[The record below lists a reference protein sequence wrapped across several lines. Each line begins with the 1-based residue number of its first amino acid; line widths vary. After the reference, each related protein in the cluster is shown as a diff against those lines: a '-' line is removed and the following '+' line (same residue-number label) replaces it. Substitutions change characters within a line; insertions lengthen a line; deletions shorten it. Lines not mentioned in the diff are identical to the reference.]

1 MNNKMINKIEFLN
14 TPSKENPFLVIS
26 KPSGLPTAPL
36 SAQDTNN
43 ALYLA
48 AQTFPEILNV
58 NGKKEV
64 EHGLIHRIDTVTEGL
79 ILIATTQNAY
89 ENFINQ
95 QKNNNF
101 TKFYTAICKKNQNAK
116 DSAKLQEGFP
126 DFFQTNIFHQNEFQI
141 QSYFRYFGQ
150 GRKEVRPVP
159 IENQN
164 KTQQKKV
171 EGTSIYTTN
180 VKIISEQNDTVKVE
194 CNITKGFKHQ
204 VRCHLAWANLP
215 IKNDPL
221 YNNNANPSEQI
232 SFYASKLQFLHP
244 ITNQIITFQKD
255 F

>member
-1 MNNKMINKIEFLN
+1 MNIKMTNKIEFLN

-43 ALYLA
+43 ALYVA
-48 AQTFPEILNV
+48 AQTFPEIFSV
-58 NGKKEV
+58 NGKKEI
-64 EHGLIHRIDTVTEGL
+64 EYGLIHRIDTVTEGL

-101 TKFYTAICKKNQNAK
+101 TKFYTAICQKNQNK
-116 DSAKLQEGFP
+116 NEGFP
-126 DFFQTNIFHQNEFQI
+126 DFPQQNIFYQNEFKI

-159 IENQN
+159 IESLN

-171 EGTSIYTTN
+171 EGTSIYTTK

-215 IKNDPL
+215 IKNDPI
-221 YNNNANPSEQI
+221 YNKNANPSEQI
-232 SFYASKLQFLHP
+232 AFYASKLQFLHP
-244 ITNQIITFQKD
+244 ITNQIITLKKD

>member
-1 MNNKMINKIEFLN
+1 MTNKIEFLN

-48 AQTFPEILNV
+48 AQTFPEILSV
-58 NGKKEV
+58 NGKKEI

-79 ILIATTQNAY
+79 ILIATTQDAY

-101 TKFYTAICKKNQNAK
+101 TKFYTAICQKNQNSK
-116 DSAKLQEGFP
+116 EGFP
-126 DFFQTNIFHQNEFQI
+126 DFPQSNIFLQNEFQI

-159 IENQN
+159 IENLN

-180 VKIISEQNDTVKVE
+180 VKIISQQNDTVKVE

-204 VRCHLAWANLP
+204 VRCHLCWANLP
-215 IKNDPL
+215 IKNDPV
-221 YNNNANPSEQI
+221 YNQNAEKSEQI
-232 SFYASKLQFLHP
+232 KFYASKLQFLHP
-244 ITNQIITFQKD
+244 VTNQIITFQKD

>member
-1 MNNKMINKIEFLN
+1 MTNKIEFLN

-36 SAQDTNN
+36 SAQDTYN

-48 AQTFPEILNV
+48 AQTFPEILSV
-58 NGKKEV
+58 NGKKEI

-79 ILIATTQNAY
+79 ILIATTQDAY

-95 QKNNNF
+95 QKNNKF
-101 TKFYTAICKKNQNAK
+101 TKFYTAICQKNQNK
-116 DSAKLQEGFP
+116 KEGFP
-126 DFFQTNIFHQNEFQI
+126 DFPQPNIFCQNEFQI

-159 IENQN
+159 VENQN

-171 EGTSIYTTN
+171 ENTSIYTTN
-180 VKIISEQNDTVKVE
+180 VKIISQQNDTVKVE

-204 VRCHLAWANLP
+204 VRCHLAWVNLP
-215 IKNDPL
+215 IKNDPI
-221 YNNNANPSEQI
+221 YNKNANPSEQI
-232 SFYASKLQFLHP
+232 AFYASKLQFLHP
-244 ITNQIITFQKD
+244 VTNQIITFQKD

>member
-1 MNNKMINKIEFLN
+1 MNIKMTNKIEFLN

-36 SAQDTNN
+36 SAQDTYN

-48 AQTFPEILNV
+48 AQTFPEILGV
-58 NGKKEV
+58 NGKKEI

-101 TKFYTAICKKNQNAK
+101 IKYYTAVCQNQKNN
-116 DSAKLQEGFP
+116 LQGFP
-126 DFFQTNIFHQNEFQI
+126 PFLQNRDFDSEKTFSIS
-141 QSYFRYFGQ
+141 SYFRYFGQ

-159 IENQN
+159 IENLN

-180 VKIISEQNDTVKVE
+180 VKIISQQNDTVKVE

-204 VRCHLAWANLP
+204 VRCHLCWANLP
-215 IKNDPL
+215 IKNDPV
-221 YNNNANPSEQI
+221 YNQNAEKSEQI
-232 SFYASKLQFLHP
+232 KFYASKLQFLHP
-244 ITNQIITFQKD
+244 VTNQIITFQKD

>member
-1 MNNKMINKIEFLN
+1 MNIKMTNKIEFLN

-36 SAQDTNN
+36 SPKDTNN

-48 AQTFPEILNV
+48 AQTFPEILSV
-58 NGKKEV
+58 NGKKEI

-101 TKFYTAICKKNQNAK
+101 TKFYTAICQKNQNK
-116 DSAKLQEGFP
+116 KEGFP
-126 DFFQTNIFHQNEFQI
+126 DFPQQNIFYQNEFKI

-159 IENQN
+159 IENLN

-180 VKIISEQNDTVKVE
+180 VKIISQQNDTVKVE

-215 IKNDPL
+215 IKNDPT
-221 YNNNANPSEQI
+221 YNKNANPSEQI
-232 SFYASKLQFLHP
+232 AFYASKLQFLHP
-244 ITNQIITFQKD
+244 VTKQIITFQKD

>member
-1 MNNKMINKIEFLN
+1 MNIKMTNKIEFLN

-26 KPSGLPTAPL
+26 KSSGLPTAPL

-48 AQTFPEILNV
+48 AQTFPEILSV
-58 NGKKEV
+58 NGKKEI

-79 ILIATTQNAY
+79 ILIATTQDAY

-101 TKFYTAICKKNQNAK
+101 TKFYTAICQKNQNK
-116 DSAKLQEGFP
+116 KEGFP
-126 DFFQTNIFHQNEFQI
+126 DFPQQNIFYQNEFKI
-141 QSYFRYFGQ
+141 QSYFRYFGP

-159 IENQN
+159 IESLN

-215 IKNDPL
+215 IKNDPI
-221 YNNNANPSEQI
+221 YNKNANPSEQI
-232 SFYASKLQFLHP
+232 AFYASKLQFLHP

>member
-1 MNNKMINKIEFLN
+1 MNNKIEFLN
-14 TPSKENPFLVIS
+14 TPSKENPFLIIS

-36 SAQDTNN
+36 SAHDTNN

-64 EHGLIHRIDTVTEGL
+64 EHGLIHRIDTITQGL
-79 ILIATTQNAY
+79 ILIATTQEAY

-101 TKFYTAICKKNQNAK
+101 KKYYTAICQNQKNN
-116 DSAKLQEGFP
+116 LQGFP
-126 DFFQTNIFHQNEFQI
+126 QFLQNIDFDSEKTFSIS
-141 QSYFRYFGQ
+141 SYFRYFGQ

-159 IENQN
+159 VENQN

-171 EGTSIYTTN
+171 ENTSIYTTN
-180 VKIISEQNDTVKVE
+180 VKIISEQTKTIKVE

-204 VRCHLAWANLP
+204 VRCHLTWANLP
-215 IKNDPL
+215 IKNDPV
-221 YNNNANPSEQI
+221 YNQNAEKSEQI
-232 SFYASKLQFLHP
+232 EFYASKLQFLHP
-244 ITNQIITFQKD
+244 VTKQIITFQKD

>member
-1 MNNKMINKIEFLN
+1 MNIKMTNKIEFLN

-48 AQTFPEILNV
+48 AQTFPEILSV
-58 NGKKEV
+58 NGKKEI

-79 ILIATTQNAY
+79 ILIATTQDAY

-101 TKFYTAICKKNQNAK
+101 TKFYTAICQKNQNK
-116 DSAKLQEGFP
+116 KEGFP
-126 DFFQTNIFHQNEFQI
+126 DFPQPNIFCQNEFQI
-141 QSYFRYFGQ
+141 QSYFRYFGP

-159 IENQN
+159 VENQN

-180 VKIISEQNDTVKVE
+180 VKIISEENKTIKVE

-215 IKNDPL
+215 IKNDPI
-221 YNNNANPSEQI
+221 YNKNANPSEQI

-244 ITNQIITFQKD
+244 ITNKIITFQKD

>member
-1 MNNKMINKIEFLN
+1 MNIKMTNKIEFLN

-48 AQTFPEILNV
+48 AQTVPEILSV
-58 NGKKEV
+58 NSKKEI

-79 ILIATTQNAY
+79 ILIATTQDAY

-101 TKFYTAICKKNQNAK
+101 TKFYTAICQKNQNSK
-116 DSAKLQEGFP
+116 EGFP
-126 DFFQTNIFHQNEFQI
+126 DFPQPNIFCQNEFQI

-159 IENQN
+159 IENLN

-180 VKIISEQNDTVKVE
+180 VKIISQQNDTVKVE

-215 IKNDPL
+215 IKNDRI
-221 YNNNANPSEQI
+221 YNKNANTSEQI
-232 SFYASKLQFLHP
+232 AFYASKLQFLHP
-244 ITNQIITFQKD
+244 VTNQIITFQKD

>member
-1 MNNKMINKIEFLN
+1 MNIKMTNKLEFLN

-48 AQTFPEILNV
+48 AQTFPEIFSV
-58 NGKKEV
+58 NGKKEI
-64 EHGLIHRIDTVTEGL
+64 ENGLIHRIDTVTEGL

-101 TKFYTAICKKNQNAK
+101 TKFYTAICQKNQNK
-116 DSAKLQEGFP
+116 NEGFP
-126 DFFQTNIFHQNEFQI
+126 DFPQQNIFYQNEFKI
-141 QSYFRYFGQ
+141 QSYFRYFGP

-159 IENQN
+159 IESLN

-215 IKNDPL
+215 IKNDPI
-221 YNNNANPSEQI
+221 YNKNANPPEQI
-232 SFYASKLQFLHP
+232 AFYASKLQFLHP

>member
-1 MNNKMINKIEFLN
+1 MNIKMTNKIEFLN

-48 AQTFPEILNV
+48 AQTFPEILSV
-58 NGKKEV
+58 NGKKEI

-101 TKFYTAICKKNQNAK
+101 TKFYTAICQKNQNK
-116 DSAKLQEGFP
+116 KEGFP
-126 DFFQTNIFHQNEFQI
+126 DFPQQNIFYQNEFKI

-159 IENQN
+159 IENLN
-164 KTQQKKV
+164 KNQQKKV

-180 VKIISEQNDTVKVE
+180 VKIISQQNDTAKLAS
-194 CNITKGFKHQ
+194 NISTGFKHQ
-204 VRCHLAWANLP
+204 VRCHLCWANLP
-215 IKNDPL
+215 IKNDPT
-221 YNNNANPSEQI
+221 YNKNANPSEQI
-232 SFYASKLQFLHP
+232 AFYASKLQFLHP
-244 ITNQIITFQKD
+244 VTNQIITFQKD

>member
-1 MNNKMINKIEFLN
+1 MNIKMTNKIEFLN

-48 AQTFPEILNV
+48 AQTFPEIFSV
-58 NGKKEV
+58 NGKKEI

-79 ILIATTQNAY
+79 ILIATTQDAY

-101 TKFYTAICKKNQNAK
+101 TKFYTAICQKNQNK
-116 DSAKLQEGFP
+116 KEGFP
-126 DFFQTNIFHQNEFQI
+126 DFPQQNIFYQNEFKI
-141 QSYFRYFGQ
+141 QSYFRYFGP

-159 IENQN
+159 IESLNT
-164 KTQQKKV
+164 TQQKKV

-215 IKNDPL
+215 IKNDPV
-221 YNNNANPSEQI
+221 YNQNAEKSEQI
-232 SFYASKLQFLHP
+232 KFYASKLQFLHP
-244 ITNQIITFQKD
+244 VTNQIITFQKD
-255 F
+255 Y

>member
-1 MNNKMINKIEFLN
+1 MNIKMTNKIEFLN
-14 TPSKENPFLVIS
+14 TPSKENPFLIIS

-48 AQTFPEILNV
+48 AQTFQEIFSV
-58 NGKKEV
+58 NGKKEI

-101 TKFYTAICKKNQNAK
+101 IKYYTAVCQNQKNN
-116 DSAKLQEGFP
+116 LQGFP
-126 DFFQTNIFHQNEFQI
+126 PFLQNRDFDSEKTFSIS
-141 QSYFRYFGQ
+141 SYFRYFGQ

-159 IENQN
+159 IENLN

-180 VKIISEQNDTVKVE
+180 VKIISQQNDTVKVE

-204 VRCHLAWANLP
+204 VRCHLCWANLP
-215 IKNDPL
+215 IKNDPV
-221 YNNNANPSEQI
+221 YNQNAEKSEQI
-232 SFYASKLQFLHP
+232 KFYASKLQFLHP
-244 ITNQIITFQKD
+244 VTNQIITFQKD

>member
-1 MNNKMINKIEFLN
+1 MNIKMTNKIEFLN

-48 AQTFPEILNV
+48 AQTFPEILSV
-58 NGKKEV
+58 NSKKEI

-79 ILIATTQNAY
+79 ILIATTQDAY

-101 TKFYTAICKKNQNAK
+101 TKFYTAICQKNQNSK
-116 DSAKLQEGFP
+116 EGFP
-126 DFFQTNIFHQNEFQI
+126 DFPQPNIFCQNEFQI

-159 IENQN
+159 IENLN

-180 VKIISEQNDTVKVE
+180 VKIISQQNDTVKVE

-215 IKNDPL
+215 IKNDRI
-221 YNNNANPSEQI
+221 YNKNANTSEQI
-232 SFYASKLQFLHP
+232 AFYASKLQFLHP
-244 ITNQIITFQKD
+244 VTNQIITFQKD

>member
-1 MNNKMINKIEFLN
+1 MNIKMTNKIEFLN

-26 KPSGLPTAPL
+26 KHSGLPTAPL

-48 AQTFPEILNV
+48 AQTFPEIFSV
-58 NGKKEV
+58 NGKKEI

-101 TKFYTAICKKNQNAK
+101 TKFYTAICQKNQNK
-116 DSAKLQEGFP
+116 KEGFP
-126 DFFQTNIFHQNEFQI
+126 DFPQQNIFYQNEFKI
-141 QSYFRYFGQ
+141 QSYFRYFGP

-159 IENQN
+159 IESLNT
-164 KTQQKKV
+164 TQQKKV

-180 VKIISEQNDTVKVE
+180 IKIISQQNDTVKVE

-215 IKNDPL
+215 IKNDPI
-221 YNNNANPSEQI
+221 YNKNANPSEQI
-232 SFYASKLQFLHP
+232 AFYASKLQFLHP

>member
-1 MNNKMINKIEFLN
+1 MNIKMTNKIELLN
-14 TPSKENPFLVIS
+14 TPSKENPFLIIS
-26 KPSGLPTAPL
+26 KPSELPTAPL

-48 AQTFPEILNV
+48 AQTFPEILGV
-58 NGKKEV
+58 NGKKEI

-101 TKFYTAICKKNQNAK
+101 IKYYTAVCQNQKNN
-116 DSAKLQEGFP
+116 LQGFP
-126 DFFQTNIFHQNEFQI
+126 PFLQNRDFDSEKTFSIS
-141 QSYFRYFGQ
+141 SYFRYFGQ

-159 IENQN
+159 IENLN

-180 VKIISEQNDTVKVE
+180 VKIISQQNDTVKVE

-204 VRCHLAWANLP
+204 VRCHLCWANLP
-215 IKNDPL
+215 IKNDPV
-221 YNNNANPSEQI
+221 YNQNAEKSEQI
-232 SFYASKLQFLHP
+232 KFYASKLQFLHP
-244 ITNQIITFQKD
+244 VTNQIITFQKD

>member
-79 ILIATTQNAY
+79 ILIATTQNAS

-101 TKFYTAICKKNQNAK
+101 TKFYTAICQKNQNAK
-116 DSAKLQEGFP
+116 DSA
-126 DFFQTNIFHQNEFQI
+126 
-141 QSYFRYFGQ
+141 
-150 GRKEVRPVP
+150 
-159 IENQN
+159 
-164 KTQQKKV
+164 
-171 EGTSIYTTN
+171 
-180 VKIISEQNDTVKVE
+180 
-194 CNITKGFKHQ
+194 
-204 VRCHLAWANLP
+204 
-215 IKNDPL
+215 
-221 YNNNANPSEQI
+221 
-232 SFYASKLQFLHP
+232 
-244 ITNQIITFQKD
+244 
-255 F
+255 

>member
-1 MNNKMINKIEFLN
+1 MTNKIEFLN

-26 KPSGLPTAPL
+26 KHSGLPTAPL

-48 AQTFPEILNV
+48 AQTFPEIFSV
-58 NGKKEV
+58 NGKKEI

-101 TKFYTAICKKNQNAK
+101 TKFYTAICQKNQNK
-116 DSAKLQEGFP
+116 KEGFP
-126 DFFQTNIFHQNEFQI
+126 DFPQQNIFYQNEFKI
-141 QSYFRYFGQ
+141 QSYFRYFGP

-159 IENQN
+159 IESLNT
-164 KTQQKKV
+164 TQQKKV

-180 VKIISEQNDTVKVE
+180 IKIISQQNDTVKVE

-215 IKNDPL
+215 IKNDPI
-221 YNNNANPSEQI
+221 YNKNANPSEQI
-232 SFYASKLQFLHP
+232 AFYASKLQFLHP

>member
-1 MNNKMINKIEFLN
+1 MNSKMTNKIEFLN
-14 TPSKENPFLVIS
+14 TRSKENPFLVIS

-48 AQTFPEILNV
+48 AQTFPEILSV
-58 NGKKEV
+58 NGKKEI
-64 EHGLIHRIDTVTEGL
+64 EYGLIHRIDTVTEGL

-101 TKFYTAICKKNQNAK
+101 TKFYTAICQKNQNSK
-116 DSAKLQEGFP
+116 EGFP
-126 DFFQTNIFHQNEFQI
+126 DFPQPNIFYQNEFQI

-159 IENQN
+159 IENLN

-215 IKNDPL
+215 IKNDPV
-221 YNNNANPSEQI
+221 YNQNAEKSEQI
-232 SFYASKLQFLHP
+232 KFYASKLQFLHP
-244 ITNQIITFQKD
+244 VTNQIITFQKD

>member
-1 MNNKMINKIEFLN
+1 MNIKMTNKIEFLN

-36 SAQDTNN
+36 SAQDTYN

-48 AQTFPEILNV
+48 AQTFPEILSV
-58 NGKKEV
+58 NGKKEI

-101 TKFYTAICKKNQNAK
+101 TKFYTAICQKNQNLK
-116 DSAKLQEGFP
+116 EGFP
-126 DFFQTNIFHQNEFQI
+126 DFPQPNIFCQNEFKI

-159 IENQN
+159 IENLN

-204 VRCHLAWANLP
+204 VRCHLAWSNLP
-215 IKNDPL
+215 IKNDPI
-221 YNNNANPSEQI
+221 YNKNANPSEQI
-232 SFYASKLQFLHP
+232 AFFASKLQFLHP
-244 ITNQIITFQKD
+244 ITNKIITFQKD

>member
-1 MNNKMINKIEFLN
+1 MNIKMTNKIEFLN

-48 AQTFPEILNV
+48 AQTFPEILSV
-58 NGKKEV
+58 NGKKEI

-101 TKFYTAICKKNQNAK
+101 TKFYTAICQKNQNK
-116 DSAKLQEGFP
+116 KEGFP
-126 DFFQTNIFHQNEFQI
+126 DFPQPNIFCQNEFQI

-159 IENQN
+159 IENLN

-180 VKIISEQNDTVKVE
+180 VKIISQQNDTVKVE

-215 IKNDPL
+215 IKNDPV
-221 YNNNANPSEQI
+221 YNQNAEKSEQI
-232 SFYASKLQFLHP
+232 KFYASKLEFLHP
-244 ITNQIITFQKD
+244 VTNQIITFQKD

>member
-1 MNNKMINKIEFLN
+1 MNIKMTNKIEFLN

-26 KPSGLPTAPL
+26 KPSGLPTAPI

-48 AQTFPEILNV
+48 AQTFPEILSV
-58 NGKKEV
+58 NGKKEI

-95 QKNNNF
+95 QKSNFF
-101 TKFYTAICKKNQNAK
+101 TKYYTAICQKNQK
-116 DSAKLQEGFP
+116 LKESAKSKEGFP
-126 DFFQTNIFHQNEFQI
+126 DFPQPNIFCQNEFQI

-159 IENQN
+159 IENLN
-164 KTQQKKV
+164 KTQQKKI

-180 VKIISEQNDTVKVE
+180 VKIISQQNDTVKVE

-215 IKNDPL
+215 IKNDPT
-221 YNNNANPSEQI
+221 YNKNANLSEQI
-232 SFYASKLQFLHP
+232 AFYASKLQFLHP
-244 ITNQIITFQKD
+244 VTNQIITFQKD

>member
-1 MNNKMINKIEFLN
+1 MTNKIEFLN

-48 AQTFPEILNV
+48 AQTYPEILSV
-58 NGKKEV
+58 NGKKEI

-101 TKFYTAICKKNQNAK
+101 TKFYTAICQKNQNK
-116 DSAKLQEGFP
+116 KEGFP
-126 DFFQTNIFHQNEFQI
+126 DFPQQNIFYQNEFKI
-141 QSYFRYFGQ
+141 QSYFRYFGP

-159 IENQN
+159 IESLNT
-164 KTQQKKV
+164 TQQKKV

-180 VKIISEQNDTVKVE
+180 IKIISQQNDTVKVE

-215 IKNDPL
+215 IKNDPI
-221 YNNNANPSEQI
+221 YNKNANPSEQI
-232 SFYASKLQFLHP
+232 AFYASKLQFLHP

>member
-1 MNNKMINKIEFLN
+1 MNIKMTNKIEFLN

-36 SAQDTNN
+36 SAQDPNN

-48 AQTFPEILNV
+48 AQTFPEIFSV
-58 NGKKEV
+58 NGKKEI
-64 EHGLIHRIDTVTEGL
+64 EHGLVHRIDTVTEGL
-79 ILIATTQNAY
+79 ILIATTQDAY

-101 TKFYTAICKKNQNAK
+101 TKFYTAICQKNQNSK
-116 DSAKLQEGFP
+116 EGFP
-126 DFFQTNIFHQNEFQI
+126 DFPQQNIFYQNEFKI

-159 IENQN
+159 IESLN

-180 VKIISEQNDTVKVE
+180 VKIISQQNDTVKVE

-215 IKNDPL
+215 IKNDPI
-221 YNNNANPSEQI
+221 YNKNTKTSEQI
-232 SFYASKLQFLHP
+232 EFYASKLQFLHP
-244 ITNQIITFQKD
+244 VTNKIITFQKD

>member
-1 MNNKMINKIEFLN
+1 MNNKIEFLN
-14 TPSKENPFLVIS
+14 TPSKENPFLIIS
-26 KPSGLPTAPL
+26 KTSGLPTAPL
-36 SAQDTNN
+36 SPQDTNN

-48 AQTFPEILNV
+48 AQTFPEIFSV
-58 NGKKEV
+58 NGKKEI
-64 EHGLIHRIDTVTEGL
+64 EYGLIHRIDTVTEGL
-79 ILIATTQNAY
+79 ILIATTQDAY

-101 TKFYTAICKKNQNAK
+101 TKFYTAICQKNQNSK
-116 DSAKLQEGFP
+116 EGFP
-126 DFFQTNIFHQNEFQI
+126 DFPQQNIFYQNEFQI

-159 IENQN
+159 VENQN

-180 VKIISEQNDTVKVE
+180 VKIISEQNNTVKVE

-215 IKNDPL
+215 IKNDPI
-221 YNNNANPSEQI
+221 YNKNANPSEQI
-232 SFYASKLQFLHP
+232 AFYASKLQFLHP

>member
-1 MNNKMINKIEFLN
+1 MNIKMTNKIEFLN

-36 SAQDTNN
+36 SEQDTYN

-48 AQTFPEILNV
+48 AQTFPEIFSV
-58 NGKKEV
+58 NGKKEI

-79 ILIATTQNAY
+79 ILIATTQDAY

-101 TKFYTAICKKNQNAK
+101 TKFYTAICQKNQNK
-116 DSAKLQEGFP
+116 KEGFP
-126 DFFQTNIFHQNEFQI
+126 DFPQQNIFYQNEFKI
-141 QSYFRYFGQ
+141 QSYFRYFGP

-159 IENQN
+159 IESLN

-180 VKIISEQNDTVKVE
+180 VKIISQQNDTVKVE

-215 IKNDPL
+215 IKNDPI
-221 YNNNANPSEQI
+221 YNKNANPSEQI
-232 SFYASKLQFLHP
+232 AFYASKLQFLHP

>member
-1 MNNKMINKIEFLN
+1 MNIKMTNKIEFLN

-36 SAQDTNN
+36 SAKDTNN

-48 AQTFPEILNV
+48 AQTFPEIFSV
-58 NGKKEV
+58 NGKKEI

-95 QKNNNF
+95 QKNNIF
-101 TKFYTAICKKNQNAK
+101 TKYYTAICQKNQNK
-116 DSAKLQEGFP
+116 KEGFP
-126 DFFQTNIFHQNEFQI
+126 DFPKQNIFNQNEFKI

-159 IENQN
+159 VENQN

-171 EGTSIYTTN
+171 ENTSIYTTN
-180 VKIISEQNDTVKVE
+180 VKIISQQNDTVKVE

-215 IKNDPL
+215 IKNDPV
-221 YNNNANPSEQI
+221 YNQNAEKSEQI
-232 SFYASKLQFLHP
+232 KFYASKLQFLHP

>member
-1 MNNKMINKIEFLN
+1 MNIKMTNKIKFLN

-48 AQTFPEILNV
+48 AQTFPEILSV
-58 NGKKEV
+58 NGKKEI
-64 EHGLIHRIDTVTEGL
+64 EHGLVHRIDTVTEGL
-79 ILIATTQNAY
+79 ILIATTQDAY

-101 TKFYTAICKKNQNAK
+101 TKFYTAICQKNQNK
-116 DSAKLQEGFP
+116 KEGFP
-126 DFFQTNIFHQNEFQI
+126 DFPQQNIFYQNEFKI

-159 IENQN
+159 VENQN

-204 VRCHLAWANLP
+204 VRCHLAWANIP
-215 IKNDPL
+215 IKNDPI
-221 YNNNANPSEQI
+221 YNKNANPSEQI
-232 SFYASKLQFLHP
+232 AFYASKLQFVHP

>member
-1 MNNKMINKIEFLN
+1 MNIKMTNKIEFLN

-48 AQTFPEILNV
+48 AQTFPEIFSV
-58 NGKKEV
+58 NGKKEI

-79 ILIATTQNAY
+79 ILIATTQDAY

-101 TKFYTAICKKNQNAK
+101 TKFYTAICQKNQNK
-116 DSAKLQEGFP
+116 KEGFP
-126 DFFQTNIFHQNEFQI
+126 DFPKPNIFYQSEFQI
-141 QSYFRYFGQ
+141 QSYFRYFGPC
-150 GRKEVRPVP
+150 RKEVRPVP
-159 IENQN
+159 IENLN

-215 IKNDPL
+215 IKNDPV
-221 YNNNANPSEQI
+221 YNQNAEKSEQI
-232 SFYASKLQFLHP
+232 KFYASKLQFLHP
-244 ITNQIITFQKD
+244 VTNQIITFQKD
-255 F
+255 Y

>member
-1 MNNKMINKIEFLN
+1 MNIKMTNKIEFLN

-48 AQTFPEILNV
+48 AQTFPEILSV
-58 NGKKEV
+58 NGKKEI
-64 EHGLIHRIDTVTEGL
+64 EYGLIHRIDTVTEGL
-79 ILIATTQNAY
+79 ILIATTQYAY

-101 TKFYTAICKKNQNAK
+101 TKFYTAICQKNQNK
-116 DSAKLQEGFP
+116 KEGFP
-126 DFFQTNIFHQNEFQI
+126 DFPQQNIFYQNEFKI

-159 IENQN
+159 IESLN

-215 IKNDPL
+215 IKNDPI
-221 YNNNANPSEQI
+221 YNKNANTSEQI
-232 SFYASKLQFLHP
+232 AFYASKLQFLHP
-244 ITNQIITFQKD
+244 VTNQIITFQKD

>member
-1 MNNKMINKIEFLN
+1 MNIKMTNKIEFLN

-48 AQTFPEILNV
+48 AQTFPEILSV
-58 NGKKEV
+58 NGKKEI
-64 EHGLIHRIDTVTEGL
+64 EHGLVHRIDTVTEGL
-79 ILIATTQNAY
+79 ILIATTQDAY

-101 TKFYTAICKKNQNAK
+101 TKFYTAICQKNQNK
-116 DSAKLQEGFP
+116 KEGFP
-126 DFFQTNIFHQNEFQI
+126 DFPQQNIFYQNEFKI

-159 IENQN
+159 VENQN

-204 VRCHLAWANLP
+204 VRCHLAWANIP
-215 IKNDPL
+215 IKNDPI
-221 YNNNANPSEQI
+221 YNKNANPSEQI
-232 SFYASKLQFLHP
+232 AFYASKLQFVHP

>member
-1 MNNKMINKIEFLN
+1 MTNKIEFLN

-36 SAQDTNN
+36 SAQDTYN

-48 AQTFPEILNV
+48 AQTFPEILSV
-58 NGKKEV
+58 NGKKEI
-64 EHGLIHRIDTVTEGL
+64 ENGLVHRIDTVTEGL
-79 ILIATTQNAY
+79 ILIATTQDAY

-101 TKFYTAICKKNQNAK
+101 TKFYTAICQKNQNK
-116 DSAKLQEGFP
+116 KEGFP
-126 DFFQTNIFHQNEFQI
+126 DFPQQNIFCQNEFKI

-159 IENQN
+159 IENLN

-180 VKIISEQNDTVKVE
+180 VIIISQQNDTVKVE

-204 VRCHLAWANLP
+204 VRCHLCWANLP
-215 IKNDPL
+215 IKNDPI
-221 YNNNANPSEQI
+221 YNKNANPSEQI

-244 ITNQIITFQKD
+244 VTNQIITFQKD

>member
-1 MNNKMINKIEFLN
+1 MNIKMTNKIEFLN

-48 AQTFPEILNV
+48 AQTFPEILSV
-58 NGKKEV
+58 NSKKEI

-79 ILIATTQNAY
+79 ILIATTQDAY

-101 TKFYTAICKKNQNAK
+101 TKFYTAICQKNQNSK
-116 DSAKLQEGFP
+116 EGFP
-126 DFFQTNIFHQNEFQI
+126 DFPQPNIFCQNEFQI

-159 IENQN
+159 IENLN

-215 IKNDPL
+215 IKNDPV
-221 YNNNANPSEQI
+221 YNQNAEKSEQI
-232 SFYASKLQFLHP
+232 KFYASKLQFLHP
-244 ITNQIITFQKD
+244 VTNQIITFQKD

>member
-1 MNNKMINKIEFLN
+1 MNNKIEFLN
-14 TPSKENPFLVIS
+14 TPSYENPFLIIS

-36 SAQDTNN
+36 SAHDTNN

-64 EHGLIHRIDTVTEGL
+64 EHGLIHRIDTITQGL
-79 ILIATTQNAY
+79 ILIATTQEAY

-101 TKFYTAICKKNQNAK
+101 IKYYTAVCQNQKNN
-116 DSAKLQEGFP
+116 LQGFP
-126 DFFQTNIFHQNEFQI
+126 QFLQNIDFDSEKTFSIS
-141 QSYFRYFGQ
+141 SYFRYFGQ

-159 IENQN
+159 VENQN

-171 EGTSIYTTN
+171 ENTSIYTTN
-180 VKIISEQNDTVKVE
+180 VKIISEQNKTIKVE

-215 IKNDPL
+215 IKNDPV
-221 YNNNANPSEQI
+221 YNQNGEKSEQI
-232 SFYASKLQFLHP
+232 EFYASKLQFLHP
-244 ITNQIITFQKD
+244 VTNQIITFQKD

>member
-1 MNNKMINKIEFLN
+1 MNIKMTNKIEFLN
-14 TPSKENPFLVIS
+14 TPSKENPFLIIS

-48 AQTFPEILNV
+48 AQTFPEIFSV
-58 NGKKEV
+58 NGKKEI

-79 ILIATTQNAY
+79 ILIATTQDAY

-101 TKFYTAICKKNQNAK
+101 TKFYTAICQKNQNK
-116 DSAKLQEGFP
+116 KEGFP
-126 DFFQTNIFHQNEFQI
+126 DFPQQNIFYQNEIKI

-159 IENQN
+159 IESLN

-204 VRCHLAWANLP
+204 VRCHLCWANLP
-215 IKNDPL
+215 IKNDPV
-221 YNNNANPSEQI
+221 YNQNAEKSEQI
-232 SFYASKLQFLHP
+232 KFYASKLQFLHP
-244 ITNQIITFQKD
+244 VTNQIITFQKD

>member
-1 MNNKMINKIEFLN
+1 MNIKMTNKIEFLN

-48 AQTFPEILNV
+48 AQTFPEILSV
-58 NGKKEV
+58 NGKKEI

-79 ILIATTQNAY
+79 ILIATTQDAY
-89 ENFINQ
+89 EKFINQ

-101 TKFYTAICKKNQNAK
+101 TKFYTAICQKNQNSK
-116 DSAKLQEGFP
+116 EGFP
-126 DFFQTNIFHQNEFQI
+126 DFPKQNIFCQNEFKI

-159 IENQN
+159 IENLN

-171 EGTSIYTTN
+171 EETSIYTTN
-180 VKIISEQNDTVKVE
+180 VKIISQQNDTVKVE

-215 IKNDPL
+215 IKNDPV
-221 YNNNANPSEQI
+221 YNQNAEKSEQI
-232 SFYASKLQFLHP
+232 AFYASKLQFLHP
-244 ITNQIITFQKD
+244 ITDQIITFQKD